1 MSSPLWLPAAIIPVC
16 VSLFPASPWGFP
28 RSSNGSDPG
37 FFQITAYA
45 QDPRACETLCV
56 FFRVSVS
63 HSFLALPLALK
74 AKPCGGLSA
83 QSRTTKL
90 GSPVWALDPSLHEE
104 NLYSHACPPR
114 CGSPTAGLWV
124 FTINIFHLYPSCL
137 SSCDSYLISLVVGN
151 LYARFGLILIDS
163 CSGNSY
169 FWCSH
174 GRWWAQAFPILP
186 SLQLPHESFIFFSLI
201 LLF

>member
-1 MSSPLWLPAAIIPVC
+1 MFHCFLHLHEAFQDHQMDLIQDSFKLLLMLRILEPV
-16 VSLFPASPWGFP
+16 
-28 RSSNGSDPG
+28 R
-37 FFQITAYA
+37 
-45 QDPRACETLCV
+45 LCV
-56 FFRVSVS
+56 CSLSRVSVS

-90 GSPVWALDPSLHEE
+90 GSPVWALDPLLHEE

-114 CGSPTAGLWV
+114 CGSPTAVLWV
-124 FTINIFHLYPSCL
+124 FTINILPLYPSCL
-137 SSCDSYLISLVVGN
+137 SSCDSNLISLVVGN
-151 LYARFGLILIDS
+151 LYASFGVILIDS

-174 GRWWAQAFPILP
+174 GR
-186 SLQLPHESFIFFSLI
+186 
-201 LLF
+201 